1 MQQDYNRYSFP
12 LREWGMVTAIYVLL
26 TGLISYLFYKSYW
39 GLLIGIPLYPIY
51 MRKKRME
58 YVKRRKQML
67 KIQFKDCLV
76 CVAGA
81 MRAGYS
87 IENAWNEAAKD
98 MERQYG
104 KESDIARELHKI
116 NNQIGFQVPIEGL
129 LEDLAFRTHIEDI
142 ENFSSIFSFA
152 KRSGGNF
159 IRIINNSVGQLA
171 DKMELQDQIETA
183 FLAKRMEQK
192 VMNLVPL
199 FILAFVNLT
208 SGEFLAVLYH
218 NAAGVLIMSVCL
230 AIYAAAYL
238 WAEKIVD
245 IEV

>member
-1 MQQDYNRYSFP
+1 
-12 LREWGMVTAIYVLL
+12 
-26 TGLISYLFYKSYW
+26 
-39 GLLIGIPLYPIY
+39 
-51 MRKKRME
+51 
-58 YVKRRKQML
+58 ML